1 MNETGVE
8 LRRAM
13 SEWPSGVAILAVKR
27 GAYIEA
33 ITINS
38 FISVSLE
45 PPLVLTSLSKHA
57 QILGGIPAGARY
69 SISALTTK
77 QSRVASMVIDR
88 FPNLKSLFTGDDV
101 PVITDA
107 LFSLVCTAS
116 QTHEAGDHILHIGAV
131 ESAVMGA
138 PGQPLV
144 YHRGAYRSLP
154 A

>member
-1 MNETGVE
+1 MNDSGVE

-57 QILGGIPAGARY
+57 QILGGIPVGTRY
-69 SISALTTK
+69 SISALNAK

-88 FPNLKSLFTGDDV
+88 FPNLMRLFSGDAV

-107 LFSLVCTAS
+107 LFSLVCTA
-116 QTHEAGDHILHIGAV
+116 QQMHEAGDHILHLGAV
-131 ESAVMGA
+131 ESAAMGA

-144 YHRGAYRSLP
+144 YHKGAYRSWP